1 MIEKLGEILKFRL
14 KAVAIGMFALGV
26 GLICYKF
33 MSAYFDRNQTTW
45 ETALNVDVAEL
56 MVVADHRVDKA
67 RMAVDWSCG
76 AFTLSGK
83 DEGPGCADA
92 RKELAAAQ
100 AQKAEVEAKRSTVLS
115 QAGQT
120 KKYYD
125 GVLQSSKQKPLPF
138 YAFVGMA
145 LMVLAAILYFLLPTI
160 QKALNKEGSCTSND
174 GLR

>member
-14 KAVAIGMFALGV
+14 KAIAIGMFALGI
-26 GLICYKF
+26 GLVCYKF
-33 MSAYFDRNQTTW
+33 MSAYFDRNQQTW
-45 ETALNVDVAEL
+45 ETNLNVDVAEL
-56 MVVADHRVDKA
+56 LVMADQRVDKA
-67 RMAVDWSCG
+67 RLAVDWDCG

-83 DEGPGCADA
+83 DEGAGCADA
-92 RKELAAAQ
+92 RKELAAAT
-100 AQKAEVEAKRSTVLS
+100 AQKSEIEAKRSTTLS

-125 GVLQSSKQKPLPF
+125 GVLQSSRQKPLPF

-145 LMVLAAILYFLLPTI
+145 LMAIAAVLYFLLPNI
-160 QKALNKEGSCTSND
+160 QKSLNKEGTCSAD